1 MVILVTGGHGQLGQA
16 LQSIALNYPEFQFQ
30 FCGSQEA
37 DLTNKAGLQQVFD
50 KYQPTFCINAAA
62 YTAVDKAE
70 SEPEKAYAINANGVQ
85 NLAEVCLEHQTV
97 LLHIST
103 DFVFDGLSN
112 KPYLETDVPHPTG
125 VYGASKLAGEQAVLE
140 LLTRYYIVRTA
151 WVYSQFGAN
160 FMKTMLRLGTE
171 REQLTVVDDQLGSPT
186 LATDL
191 ANALLVICQQTAQN
205 LAQAPYG
212 IYHYSNE
219 GSCSWCA
226 FAQQILLNHHINTP
240 VLPIPTTSFPTPAKR
255 PAYSVLD
262 KSKIKKT
269 FGIAIASWLD
279 ALETVH

>member
-1 MVILVTGGHGQLGQA
+1 MVIVVTGAHGQLGQA
-16 LQSIALNYPEFQFQ
+16 LQSIAAQYTEIQFH
-30 FCGSQEA
+30 FCSSQEA
-37 DLTNKAGLQQVFD
+37 NLTNKASLQAVFRNY
-50 KYQPTFCINAAA
+50 KPSFCINAAA

-70 SEPEKAYAINANGVQ
+70 SEPEKAFAINADGVR
-85 NLAEVCLEHQTV
+85 NLSEVCLEHQNI
-97 LLHIST
+97 LLHVSN
-103 DFVFDGLSN
+103 DFVFDGLKNS
-112 KPYLETDVPHPTG
+112 PYTETDVPQPTG
-125 VYGASKLAGEQAVLE
+125 VYGVSKLAGEQAVQE
-140 LLTRYYIVRTA
+140 ILTRYYIVRTA

-160 FMKTMLRLGTE
+160 FMKTMLRLGSE

-191 ANALLVICQQTAQN
+191 AKALLVICLQTSQN

-219 GSCSWCA
+219 GSCSWCG

-262 KSKIKKT
+262 KSKIKNA
-269 FGIAIASWLD
+269 FNLEIASWQA
-279 ALETVH
+279 ALETVN